1 MKERFNLIWN
11 MILDMLAVYW
21 IWILAIKYFPRLLP
35 FNISLEI
42 VAFFVLIMYVLKVI
56 FTKTIKVKQ
65 SE

>member
-1 MKERFNLIWN
+1 